1 MKKREYCESHESIAY
16 YSGLNGR
23 KRPSATVGGVA
34 LMMTRQEG
42 NVNMQHGLENTRKVK
57 IKWNE
62 TDANYDTF
70 YYHVPLIYGGWIAT
84 KEGQAFTRQQIDDAE
99 YSISLY
105 VNDEIVK
112 NRCKEVTEWKET
124 VRLAKNIVI
133 EGYASELDEKDED
146 YIMQVLHERRY
157 I

>member
-1 MKKREYCESHESIAY
+1 
-16 YSGLNGR
+16 
-23 KRPSATVGGVA
+23 
-34 LMMTRQEG
+34 
-42 NVNMQHGLENTRKVK
+42 MQHGLENARKVK

-99 YSISLY
+99 YNIALY
-105 VNDEIVK
+105 VSDEIVK
-112 NRCKEVTEWKET
+112 KCCKEIANWKET

>member
-1 MKKREYCESHESIAY
+1 MRYKQSKWAQTPVC
-16 YSGLNGR
+16 NGWRRCTDDDTPVR
-23 KRPSATVGGVA
+23 KCK
-34 LMMTRQEG
+34 
-42 NVNMQHGLENTRKVK
+42 H
-57 IKWNE
+57 
-62 TDANYDTF
+62 
-70 YYHVPLIYGGWIAT
+70 
-84 KEGQAFTRQQIDDAE
+84 AE